1 MDVIEYIK
9 AVKKNYDD
17 SPVYNTT
24 KYLNP
29 ETNDDSPV
37 DRDYGVGYR
46 PRSIPDNFVPVMP
59 QAPGLQ
65 DPATSVKELAT
76 GGVATPKRGLVDEPG
91 SYGGRDSYVISDELK
106 ELIKE
111 KIKLKPGQKWNFY
124 NPKTGKGH
132 SFGVPKGT
140 PLYDKARYYGGKQAK
155 DLARKKEELAKMSPK
170 ERAEYNRIKAEKT
183 KKFLEKNPEK
193 AEARKIQ
200 QQKYRAEPE
209 IKKRDLVTRATYE
222 SKPERIKMKKE
233 YMTKRQA
240 ERGIFPT
247 GNNYKENVWRD
258 VFRSSQVKN
267 PRWVVS
273 NDKRQILSFDQYPKK
288 DGKTFWGEGKYK
300 QVKFL
305 DTETGQLIKLDN
317 SIKGKGITMEKYLN
331 SNFGKGTYDNALNTY
346 KSKNAM
352 RNYELKIG
360 GKNQK
365 LGTVLKDRLFTPK
378 EIAARGDMGTS
389 VFHVSH
395 DEGVG
400 KNWWKSRVTTG
411 DANFELKNLD
421 RTLKRDL
428 SVAKTELEKN
438 KVLKAYERNV
448 KKQPGGIISTIE
460 QGTFGIKPTE
470 KSVIEAASK
479 KARITTAEGYRDLIK
494 AIGCPGKAMGGR
506 VGFQSGTTCLTKGVD
521 AINSGKIAK
530 GAQARN
536 MGKLVNTVKLG
547 GSGALKTLGALGIGF
562 EAFVIGG
569 EVAYRAGSGEP
580 LDEAFLNAMYMS
592 GKAERLKSER
602 ANLSQEEK
610 LIPEAEE
617 LLYEIQ
623 QLEKNKENIIGANQ
637 YEFTGETDQE
647 VRDRI
652 DSQILNKQK
661 RLDIIRGQDLVDPK
675 DIRNISAAA
684 KKMELE
690 SRRKAKSELHG
701 SGMKKDVDKGIPTF
715 GLDSYEEDSGTIA
728 PVFSKKKTY
737 KELEA
742 DYLSSMLGGMDIS
755 VNNLEG
761 VKKLVKDLSKDPLIM
776 EGEDTTDRDYFRSVL
791 SELDRYK
798 KEDEDFYEKNYGFNP
813 AKFIGIK
820 NPKPQYYK
828 GVSNY
833 AGGGIANLTRTTPP
847 ERGPQYRGFDY
858 LRKHGR
864 GY

>member
-1 MDVIEYIK
+1 MFK
-9 AVKKNYDD
+9 
-17 SPVYNTT
+17 T
-24 KYLNP
+24 
-29 ETNDDSPV
+29 
-37 DRDYGVGYR
+37 
-46 PRSIPDNFVPVMP
+46 
-59 QAPGLQ
+59 Q
-65 DPATSVKELAT
+65 LA
-76 GGVATPKRGLVDEPG
+76 E
-91 SYGGRDSYVISDELK
+91 
-106 ELIKE
+106 
-111 KIKLKPGQKWNFY
+111 
-124 NPKTGKGH
+124 NPKLVEEMT
-132 SFGVPKGT
+132 
-140 PLYDKARYYGGKQAK
+140 RY
-155 DLARKKEELAKMSPK
+155 
-170 ERAEYNRIKAEKT
+170 
-183 KKFLEKNPEK
+183 
-193 AEARKIQ
+193 
-200 QQKYRAEPE
+200 
-209 IKKRDLVTRATYE
+209 
-222 SKPERIKMKKE
+222 
-233 YMTKRQA
+233 
-240 ERGIFPT
+240 
-247 GNNYKENVWRD
+247 
-258 VFRSSQVKN
+258 
-267 PRWVVS
+267 
-273 NDKRQILSFDQYPKK
+273 
-288 DGKTFWGEGKYK
+288 
-300 QVKFL
+300 
-305 DTETGQLIKLDN
+305 
-317 SIKGKGITMEKYLN
+317 
-331 SNFGKGTYDNALNTY
+331 
-346 KSKNAM
+346 
-352 RNYELKIG
+352 LKI
-360 GKNQK
+360 
-365 LGTVLKDRLFTPK
+365 L
-378 EIAARGDMGTS
+378 
-389 VFHVSH
+389 
-395 DEGVG
+395 
-400 KNWWKSRVTTG
+400 
-411 DANFELKNLD
+411 
-421 RTLKRDL
+421 
-428 SVAKTELEKN
+428 
-438 KVLKAYERNV
+438 
-448 KKQPGGIISTIE
+448 
-460 QGTFGIKPTE
+460 
-470 KSVIEAASK
+470 
-479 KARITTAEGYRDLIK
+479 
-494 AIGCPGKAMGGR
+494 GCPGKAMGGR
-506 VGFQSGTTCLTKGVD
+506 VGFQSGTTCITKRVD

-742 DYLSSMLGGMDIS
+742 DYLSNMLGGMDIS

-847 ERGPQYRGFDY
+847 ERGPQYRGLDY

-864 GY
+864 KY